1 MIRILPDLSKAKAH
15 WVHRSSEIPDFI
27 MVPMSNGKVIRYN
40 PEIEQPGFQKAMQN
54 LENMKVGYAAGGKDK

>member
-54 LENMKVGYAAGGKDK
+54 IKNMKVGYPAGKEEE